1 MRSMTEIVQLTEAD
15 KRTAEQIHALI
26 QQLDEHKNCSLGHLQ
41 EVVKSPTAEL
51 WVAREDAGIVGMAT
65 LTLATRISGLSA
77 RMDDVVVDESQ
88 RGKGVGKS
96 LCEKIIERARVRGA
110 RSLHL
115 TSRPSREA
123 ANKLYQKLGFKL
135 HETNSYQIQL

>member
-1 MRSMTEIVQLTEAD
+1 MVDIVQLKQAD
-15 KRTAEQIHALI
+15 AETSEQIHALN
-26 QQLDEHKNCSLGHLQ
+26 QQLDEQKSCTPQHLQ
-41 EVVKSPTAEL
+41 GLVESPTAEL
-51 WVAREDAGIVGMAT
+51 WVAREGGKIVGMAT

-77 RMDDVVVDESQ
+77 RMDDVVVDASQ

-96 LCEKIIERARVRGA
+96 LCEKIIERARTRGA

-123 ANKLYQKLGFKL
+123 ANKLYQKLGFRL
-135 HETNSYQIQL
+135 HETNSYQIRL

>member
-1 MRSMTEIVQLTEAD
+1 MRSMTDIVQVTEAD
-15 KRTAEQIHALI
+15 KKTSEQVHALI
-26 QQLDEHKNCSLGHLQ
+26 RQLDEHKSCSLGHLQ
-41 EVVKSPTAEL
+41 GLVESPTAEL
-51 WVAREDAGIVGMAT
+51 WVAREGGKIVGMAT

-77 RMDDVVVDESQ
+77 RMDDVVVDAGQ

-96 LCEKIIERARVRGA
+96 LCEKIIERARARGA

>member
-1 MRSMTEIVQLTEAD
+1 MVDIVQLKQAD
-15 KRTAEQIHALI
+15 AETSEQIHALI
-26 QQLDEHKNCSLGHLQ
+26 QQLDEQKSCTPQHLQ
-41 EVVKSPTAEL
+41 GLVESPTAEL
-51 WVAREDAGIVGMAT
+51 WVAREGGKIVGMAT

-77 RMDDVVVDESQ
+77 RMDDVVVDASQ

-96 LCEKIIERARVRGA
+96 LCEKIIERARTRGA

-123 ANKLYQKLGFKL
+123 ANKLYQKLGFRL
-135 HETNSYQIQL
+135 HETNSYQIRL

>member
-1 MRSMTEIVQLTEAD
+1 MVDIVRLTEAD
-15 KRTAEQIHALI
+15 TKTSEQIHTLI
-26 QQLDEHKNCSLGHLQ
+26 RQLDGQKSCTPEHLQ
-41 EVVKSPTAEL
+41 KLVESPTAEL
-51 WVAREDAGIVGMAT
+51 WVAREGTEIVGMAT

-88 RGKGVGKS
+88 RGKGVGRS
-96 LCEKIIERARVRGA
+96 LCEKIIERARARGA

-135 HETNSYQIQL
+135 HETNSYQMKL

>member
-1 MRSMTEIVQLTEAD
+1 MVDIVRLTEAD
-15 KRTAEQIHALI
+15 TKTSRQVHALI

-115 TSRPSREA
+115 TSRPSRKA

-135 HETNSYQIQL
+135 HETNSYQMKL

>member
-1 MRSMTEIVQLTEAD
+1 MTEIIRLTEAD
-15 KRTAEQIHALI
+15 ERMSQRIHALI
-26 QQLDEHKNCSLGHLQ
+26 QQLDEHKSCSLGQLQ

-51 WVAREDAGIVGMAT
+51 WVAREGASIVGMAT

-77 RMDDVVVDESQ
+77 RMDDVVVDASQ

-96 LCEKIIERARVRGA
+96 LCEKIIERARARGA

-135 HETNSYQIQL
+135 HETNSYQMKL